1 MNIRKSTEK
10 DLPRMMEIFA
20 HAREFMA
27 AHGNPLQWGE
37 LCWPPEA
44 LVRQDIASGNS
55 YVCEEEGR
63 VVGTFFLDFGKD
75 VEPTYA
81 RIYEGKW
88 MDFNFG
94 EGGEVGRHSSVGP
107 TMSGLIKPEVVAPGV
122 NIISSYSS
130 YFLESNKE
138 KGEWNL
144 DYDIERFQF
153 QGREYSWNAQ
163 SGTSMSSPL
172 VGGIIALWLQAWP
185 KLTPQQA
192 IETIAQ
198 TSRHHDDSLIWPNNQ
213 YGYGEIDA
221 EAGLDYILR
230 NYAGIED
237 VQASK
242 RGRME
247 ARYDLSGRRVDG
259 SALPKG
265 IYIERYSNGSV
276 RKISY

>member
-88 MDFNFG
+88 MDDSPYG
-94 EGGEVGRHSSVGP
+94 VVHRIASDGTLKGVGAFCLDWAYARCGHLRIDTHGDNTV
-107 TMSGLIKPEVVAPGV
+107 MQ
-122 NIISSYSS
+122 
-130 YFLESNKE
+130 
-138 KGEWNL
+138 NL
-144 DYDIERFQF
+144 LKKLGFVHC
-153 QGREYSWNAQ
+153 
-163 SGTSMSSPL
+163 GT
-172 VGGIIALWLQAWP
+172 
-185 KLTPQQA
+185 
-192 IETIAQ
+192 
-198 TSRHHDDSLIWPNNQ
+198 
-213 YGYGEIDA
+213 
-221 EAGLDYILR
+221 
-230 NYAGIED
+230 
-237 VQASK
+237 
-242 RGRME
+242 
-247 ARYDLSGRRVDG
+247 
-259 SALPKG
+259 
-265 IYIERYSNGSV
+265 IYIEKDDYPRLAYEKTAGV
-276 RKISY
+276 IG